1 VNDAPLLIAEH
12 IGKTFPGV
20 RALQD
25 VAFDVRAGEIQAL
38 LGQNGAGKSTL
49 MNILAGVIPHDAGD
63 LIVKGSKVRID
74 EPKQAQALGISIVH
88 QELSLFPSRSV
99 AENIFVGR
107 LPETGG
113 FIQKQKLLDMARSA
127 LAEMEID
134 VDPEALVRDLPF
146 SQQQLIEIAKALS
159 FGGRILILD
168 EPTSALTEHESA
180 VLFRRLER
188 LRAAGMGIIYVS
200 HRLREVFALSDRMTI
215 LRDGRLI
222 GTFATKAT
230 TPDQVIGLMVNRNL
244 ASVARPK
251 GATGAEARL
260 VVRGLNVGSTVKGID
275 FEIRRGEILALAG
288 LAGAGQT
295 EVGRALCGLL
305 PRQAEA
311 ITLDGLPYLCRS
323 PSEAMHA
330 GVVYLPADRRVEGL
344 FLGLSVEENIVAS
357 SLRKL
362 SGVLWMRDGQARQAA
377 GRFAQSLAVRTPSLE
392 QIVIKLSGGNQ
403 QKVVLARGLMVDA
416 RLFIAD
422 EPTRGIDVG
431 AKAEIYALFRGLAE
445 QGKSILLISTELP
458 EILAISDRILVIADG
473 RIMGSLSGEEAS
485 EDRILALSSTPS
497 HGLHEGREAA

>member
-1 VNDAPLLIAEH
+1 MSGAAVLVAER

-25 VAFDVRAGEIQAL
+25 VDFDVRVGEIHAL

-49 MNILAGVIPHDAGD
+49 MNILAGVIPHDAGH
-63 LIVKGSKVRID
+63 LIVNGSKVTID

-107 LPETGG
+107 PPDAGG
-113 FIQKQKLLDMARSA
+113 FIRRKKLLDMARAA
-127 LAEMEID
+127 LDEMEIH
-134 VDPEALVRDLPF
+134 VDPDALVRDLPF

-200 HRLREVFALSDRMTI
+200 HRLREVFALSDRITI

-222 GTFATKAT
+222 GTFETKAT
-230 TPDQVIGLMVNRNL
+230 TPAEVIGLMVNRKL
-244 ASVARPK
+244 ASVARPE
-251 GATGAEARL
+251 GAASADARF
-260 VVRGLNVGSTVKGID
+260 VVRGLSVAPTVKAIN
-275 FEIRRGEILALAG
+275 FEIRRGEILGLAG

-305 PRQAEA
+305 PRRADA
-311 ITLDGLPYLCRS
+311 ITLDGSPYLCRR
-323 PSEAMHA
+323 PSEAMRA

-362 SGVLWMRDGQARQAA
+362 GGAVWVRDGQAREAA
-377 GRFAQSLAVRTPSLE
+377 GRFVQSLAVRTPSID
-392 QIVIKLSGGNQ
+392 QTVAKLSGGNQ
-403 QKVVLARGLMVDA
+403 QKVVLARSLMVDA
-416 RLFIAD
+416 RVFIAD

-431 AKAEIYALFRGLAE
+431 AKAEIYALFRRLAE

-458 EILAISDRILVIADG
+458 EIIAISDRILVIAGG
-473 RIMGSLSGEEAS
+473 RIVASLSGDEAS
-485 EDRILALSSTPS
+485 EDRILTLSSTALNNL
-497 HGLHEGREAA
+497 HGEREAA